1 MYRLQILCLGDI
13 IMRTRIERIDTNNL
27 YAIFDYFLI
36 LRTRIERIDTI
47 FFITDDRPLVY
58 FVWNKGFII
67 LDELLRASS

>member
-1 MYRLQILCLGDI
+1 MYRHQILCLIDI
-13 IMRTRIERIDTNNL
+13 IKRTRNIIYTNTNRSNRH
-27 YAIFDYFLI
+27 D
-36 LRTRIERIDTI
+36 